1 MGVEFI
7 RKSAKTFKKS
17 WDWHR
22 VSLAT
27 PTLFT
32 QQPTCVARTIAAD
45 MASGASL
52 QTGEAVTVQLS
63 GTDLVAMRGL
73 SEVAYFVD
81 PPLDVV
87 SAVQESY
94 GVASGTIEQIN
105 NIAGI
110 VEISIC

>member
-32 QQPTCVARTIAAD
+32 QQPVCGARTAAAD
-45 MASGASL
+45 IANGTTL
-52 QTGEAVTVQLS
+52 QQGEAVTVQLN
-63 GTDLVAMRGL
+63 GTDLVALRGL
-73 SEVAYFVD
+73 SEVAYFIQ
-81 PPLDVV
+81 PSPQLV

-94 GVASGTIEQIN
+94 GVARGTVEQIN
-105 NIAGI
+105 NIAGV